1 MELIKPK
8 IGQKGIIEDL
18 VDKTITDVVNTI
30 EMNHGVMI
38 FVDPRIS
45 PLRLTS
51 VVAINLIGSIV
62 KQEKFKK
69 DEEFSKAFFKDLM
82 KAIQQDETT

>member
-8 IGQKGIIEDL
+8 VGQKSVIEDL
-18 VDKTITDVVNTI
+18 VDKTITDVVDTI

-45 PLRLTS
+45 PLTLTS
-51 VVAINLIGSIV
+51 VVAINLIGSIM
-62 KQEKFKK
+62 KQDKFKN
-69 DEEFSKAFFKDLM
+69 DEKFSKAFFEDLM
-82 KAIQQDETT
+82 KAMQQDETT